1 MKKVLLIIICLLC
14 VVGVVVTNFS
24 FDKKAPTIN
33 VKQKPEISCSLSYDD
48 LTKYAEASDDNL
60 KSFFV

>member
-1 MKKVLLIIICLLC
+1 MKKVLLIIICILC

-33 VKQKPEISCSLSYDD
+33 CYSSLNNSHLIYNNDT
-48 LTKYAEASDDNL
+48 L
-60 KSFFV
+60 F

>member
-1 MKKVLLIIICLLC
+1 MKKVLLIIICILC

-33 VKQKPEISCSLSYDD
+33 VKQKVS
-48 LTKYAEASDDNL
+48 TKDFPTL
-60 KSFFV
+60 IKWTFK